1 MNVTQEQTEIA
12 QALAQGF
19 FQSRFLNQATADQ
32 GKTAGRHAMA
42 VEIEEFVVQV
52 LDQDQPEPGKGR
64 GRHPGPDRLEHCRID
79 TGLAQQSLRPL
90 RLVAQGV
97 QHAVDEVN
105 RDCIVFPHGGFRKV
119 WQKIPDS
126 VNSYGIGPA
135 KGFA

>member
-1 MNVTQEQTEIA
+1 MT
-12 QALAQGF
+12 
-19 FQSRFLNQATADQ
+19 
-32 GKTAGRHAMA
+32 

-64 GRHPGPDRLEHCRID
+64 GRHPGPHGLQHCRID